1 VPSSAQV
8 TEPAGLFQ
16 PPRRTRVRDISGTF
30 DQAAKALPRARTRA
44 RYRARANA
52 EIAWRRWATEHRVAA
67 AALGGIVAVQVAS
80 LLGFWLRGFGLS
92 ELDFNTA
99 NGAVYLPQ
107 ATQVHQFLVGGLRHY
122 IEGAVVALIS
132 PGALSPLLPPPP

>member
-1 VPSSAQV
+1 MGGRPPAARGQSRPGSGHGAKKIQIILFWRYYCAISSQV

-16 PPRRTRVRDISGTF
+16 SPRRTPVSDISGTF

-67 AALGGIVAVQVAS
+67 AALVGIVAVQPP
-80 LLGFWLRGFGLS
+80 
-92 ELDFNTA
+92 T
-99 NGAVYLPQ
+99 
-107 ATQVHQFLVGGLRHY
+107 
-122 IEGAVVALIS
+122 
-132 PGALSPLLPPPP
+132 LLPFSLPPLAPP

>member
-1 VPSSAQV
+1 VS
-8 TEPAGLFQ
+8 
-16 PPRRTRVRDISGTF
+16 DISGTI

-52 EIAWRRWATEHRVAA
+52 EFAWRRWATEHRVAA

-107 ATQVHQFLVGGLRHY
+107 ATHIQQFLVGG
-122 IEGAVVALIS
+122 
-132 PGALSPLLPPPP
+132 